1 MISSTHGSGS
11 SAGIKGLIL
20 SPLLCGLRTKIDGW
34 PREGIKTYGKW
45 DPTLLKTCPCSS
57 VTPSFHSTQT
67 VNYKFRRT
75 WYRDW
80 GQNKEE
86 KQQQQQQNNNKKIS
100 TVLKKIRWDLRKVK
114 PEFLAACLF
123 HKQAKAEAII
133 CEGRRELLAPVR
145 FDFSGR
151 NWISSH

>member
-1 MISSTHGSGS
+1 MGRPSDFIHSRLRQQCSVWEQKSMADLEKALRHMVN
-11 SAGIKGLIL
+11 GILRCWKLA
-20 SPLLCGLRTKIDGW
+20 PALLLPHPFTRHRRSI
-34 PREGIKTYGKW
+34 
-45 DPTLLKTCPCSS
+45 
-57 VTPSFHSTQT
+57 
-67 VNYKFRRT
+67 NKFRKT
-75 WYRDW
+75 WNRDW

-86 KQQQQQQNNNKKIS
+86 KQQQNNNKNIQ
-100 TVLKKIRWDLRKVK
+100 TVLKKIQWDSRKVK
-114 PEFLAACLF
+114 PEFLAARLF